1 MKPISVPIHPPT
13 LTHHPPTHT
22 RHPADTWEWSR
33 LSGEA
38 PEAPQPCPRD
48 RAAMAAVGG
57 GTQLLVVGGADSM
70 NRRLDDAWLFDL
82 ET

>member
-1 MKPISVPIHPPT
+1 M
-13 LTHHPPTHT
+13 
-22 RHPADTWEWSR
+22 PAPAAPVQDTWEWTR

-38 PEAPQPCPRD
+38 PEQPQPCPRD
-48 RAAMAAVGG
+48 RAAMVAVGA
-57 GTQLLVVGGADSM
+57 TKLLVVGGADSM